1 MKLYSL
7 GEQLRAARTKKKL
20 SLYDVD
26 KLTGVEAQF
35 LLAME
40 MDQLKALPEEI
51 QQEALEKY
59 ATFVGLDGKRLYEE
73 QRQKERRLAEKK
85 NQSNRKE
92 DSLDAKTPMSRFSKH
107 KREEKRKSNYI
118 PLLILS
124 AVGYIIIRHLSNQPQ
139 VIKLNTISTAN
150 HLSVAGKAKSSRNIS
165 EVTVSGANVKT
176 TTQGNQLM
184 VDLSNVA
191 SSVVLGVELSG
202 NNEDTWFSV
211 DNSDVSESYLLSKTK
226 KSKYSLDLSD
236 KTRTTQI
243 TIAQSSKVTVKI
255 NGESLDL
262 SQLDKNKPS
271 YLTLKIQ

>member
-20 SLYDVD
+20 SLYDVE

-35 LLAME
+35 LLATE
-40 MDQLKALPEEI
+40 MDQLKALPEDI

-107 KREEKRKSNYI
+107 KREEKRKSTYL

-124 AVGYIIIRHLSNQPQ
+124 AVSLLIICSVGYIIL
-139 VIKLNTISTAN
+139 
-150 HLSVAGKAKSSRNIS
+150 
-165 EVTVSGANVKT
+165 
-176 TTQGNQLM
+176 
-184 VDLSNVA
+184 
-191 SSVVLGVELSG
+191 
-202 NNEDTWFSV
+202 
-211 DNSDVSESYLLSKTK
+211 
-226 KSKYSLDLSD
+226 
-236 KTRTTQI
+236 
-243 TIAQSSKVTVKI
+243 I
-255 NGESLDL
+255 NLR
-262 SQLDKNKPS
+262 
-271 YLTLKIQ
+271 